1 MTSIDPADTWP
12 EPPAAGLVV
21 EHVTFSSGGM
31 QGPDGW
37 QPTVTLDLLTREVR
51 GGAKQTLRIH
61 VNADL
66 ADQFAQV
73 LPQAAADARRGIDEA
88 RARGEL

>member
-1 MTSIDPADTWP
+1 MAPPDDPSTWP
-12 EPPAAGLVV
+12 TPPTEGLVV

-37 QPTVTLDLLTREVR
+37 QATVTLDLLGREVR
-51 GGAKQTLRIH
+51 GGAKRTVRLH

-66 ADQFAQV
+66 ADQFAEV
-73 LPQAAADARRGIDEA
+73 LPQAAGDARRGIREA
-88 RARGEL
+88 EARGEL